1 MRNKDCITMQHSNKL
16 AVYLGVS
23 LANIANVLNPKK
35 VVIGDGV
42 SKAGGILLD
51 PVREQ
56 FNRFV
61 FLHVSGE
68 NTIDFLST

>member
-1 MRNKDCITMQHSNKL
+1 MQHSNKL

-61 FLHVSGE
+61 FLHACVRRE
-68 NTIDFLST
+68 YD